1 MKIVQRIRNY
11 LDINFHQGRVNG
23 HEVMDVFVTV
33 LTMSHF
39 ITSQRNLSTSIK
51 VYHPSLLSENC
62 SGSSKLFK
70 YKFHQG
76 RFNGH
81 EVMGVF
87 VTVLTMSHFLTS
99 RRNLSTLIKANR
111 PSLLSDNC
119 SSVSKLL
126 GYKFSSR

>member
-1 MKIVQRIRNY
+1 

-62 SGSSKLFK
+62 SASSKLIK
-70 YKFHQG
+70 YKF
-76 RFNGH
+76 
-81 EVMGVF
+81 
-87 VTVLTMSHFLTS
+87 TS
-99 RRNLSTLIKANR
+99 R
-111 PSLLSDNC
+111 
-119 SSVSKLL
+119 
-126 GYKFSSR
+126 